1 MPTFFVVFLLLIVIG
16 AGVVV
21 CFAGIIVRNLQRFID
36 LVNLL
41 RLWIGILLPD
51 EHDARLS
58 TIAHRLVVV
67 EVNDLLVFRF
77 AGATVVDLVGD
88 SFVSL
93 LLSYR
98 PVIDLLPQ
106 WRGQ

>member
-1 MPTFFVVFLLLIVIG
+1 MPTFFVVFLLLIVIR
-16 AGVVV
+16 AVIL
-21 CFAGIIVRNLQRFID
+21 AGIIVRILLQRFID
-36 LVNLL
+36 LVINLL
-41 RLWIGILLPD
+41 RLWISILLAD
-51 EHDARLS
+51 EYDVRLS

-88 SFVSL
+88 SFVPL

-98 PVIDLLPQ
+98 PVINLLPQ